1 MKKKTT
7 EEFIIE
13 AKNKHGNVY
22 DYSKVIYT
30 KKDNKV
36 IIICITHGEFEQ
48 CANSHLQGYGC
59 KKCATENTHIKQRCN
74 TTDFIKKAK
83 EIHGDKYDYSKVEY
97 INVKIPIVIICN
109 SCNNNFEQIP
119 NTHLRGSGCKICA
132 NVLRIENSK
141 IHTTETIIQ
150 KATEI
155 HGNNYDYS
163 KVEYT
168 GIDNKIIIICKTH
181 GEFKQS
187 PDCHINRQNGCKK
200 CAIISGGIKRQHT
213 KDNIIEKSK
222 DIHGDKYDYSKL
234 EYTGIHNKII
244 IICKKHGEFK
254 QNANAHI
261 RGSGCTEC
269 IKNIWSTEK
278 IIEKSKYIHGD
289 KYDYSKVEYTGI
301 DNKIIIIC
309 KKHGEFKQSAYSHMK
324 GHSCPICKPNFS
336 KKQIEW
342 LSFVSKY
349 NNINI
354 QHALNGNE
362 YIIPTTKY
370 KADGYCNETNTI
382 YEFHGD
388 LWHGN
393 PKLYDE
399 NNTSYF
405 GIKYG
410 ELYKKTL
417 EKEQIIKNLGY
428 KLIVMWEYDWDKI
441 KKSVKILQRIFRNSK
456 FY

>member
-222 DIHGDKYDYSKL
+222 DIHGDKYDYSK
-234 EYTGIHNKII
+234 
-244 IICKKHGEFK
+244 
-254 QNANAHI
+254 
-261 RGSGCTEC
+261 
-269 IKNIWSTEK
+269 
-278 IIEKSKYIHGD
+278 
-289 KYDYSKVEYTGI
+289 VEYTGI